1 VDDEPLNPELPDGVD
16 GEEYQRIRGLM
27 RVSVLSVG
35 RGRGIDPWDVVD
47 EAWSSMAAQ
56 NFERQGP
63 FRPFAIRVARNK
75 AIDALRRAEVKRMG
89 PSLDAPLHH
98 EQGEEVTRKDLLR
111 GSEGADVDYFEH
123 GDEIEKV
130 ELLSLVEEAVHRTL
144 TTTERKVFLE
154 VQFNEKSRAA
164 VGRELAPPV
173 TGQRVGQIMATALV
187 KIRRHLKQHGR
198 LTDEELEADPGE
210 GGEGDDREQ

>member
-1 VDDEPLNPELPDGVD
+1 MDKPLNPALPDGVD

-89 PSLDAPLHH
+89 PSLDAPIH
-98 EQGEEVTRKDLLR
+98 EDEGEEITSKDLLR

-130 ELLSLVEEAVHRTL
+130 ELLSLVEEAVHVAL
-144 TTTERKVFLE
+144 TTTERKVFFE

-164 VGRELAPPV
+164 VGRELTPPV

-187 KIRRHLKQHGR
+187 KIRRHLKQQGR
-198 LTDEELEADPGE
+198 LPDEELEADQGE
-210 GGEGDDREQ
+210 GGEGDDRKQ

>member
-1 VDDEPLNPELPDGVD
+1 MAKPLNPELPDGVD

-89 PSLDAPLHH
+89 PSLDAPIH
-98 EQGEEVTRKDLLR
+98 EDEGEEITRKDLLR
-111 GSEGADVDYFEH
+111 GSEGADVDYFDH

-130 ELLSLVEEAVHRTL
+130 ELLSLVEEAVHLVL
-144 TTTERKVFLE
+144 TPTERRVFFE

-198 LTDEELEADPGE
+198 LSDEELVAGQSEGE
-210 GGEGDDREQ
+210 GGEADDR

>member
-1 VDDEPLNPELPDGVD
+1 MDKPLNPELPDGVD

-89 PSLDAPLHH
+89 PSLDAPLQH

-164 VGRELAPPV
+164 VGRELTPPV

>member
-1 VDDEPLNPELPDGVD
+1 MDNEPLSPELPDGVD

-47 EAWSSMAAQ
+47 EAWSSMAAK

-89 PSLDAPLHH
+89 PSLDAPLY
-98 EQGEEVTRKDLLR
+98 EEEGEEVTRKDLLR
-111 GSEGADVDYFEH
+111 GSEGADVDFFDY

-130 ELLSLVEEAVHRTL
+130 ELLSLVEEALDRAL
-144 TTTERKVFLE
+144 TATERTVFFE
-154 VQFNEKSRAA
+154 VQFNGKSRAA
-164 VGRELAPPV
+164 VGRELTPPV
-173 TGQRVGQIMATALV
+173 TGQRVGQIMATVLV
-187 KIRRHLKQHGR
+187 KIRRHLKAHGR
-198 LTDEELEADPGE
+198 LPVEASDAEQVE
-210 GGEGDDREQ
+210 GGESDGRE

>member
-1 VDDEPLNPELPDGVD
+1 
-16 GEEYQRIRGLM
+16 M
-27 RVSVLSVG
+27 
-35 RGRGIDPWDVVD
+35 
-47 EAWSSMAAQ
+47 
-56 NFERQGP
+56 
-63 FRPFAIRVARNK
+63 
-75 AIDALRRAEVKRMG
+75 
-89 PSLDAPLHH
+89 DAPLHH

-164 VGRELAPPV
+164 VGRELTPPV